1 MSQKSKAKILIMST
15 DNETA
20 SKMWEWYKARHAYR
34 IKSSNKG
41 KRTITLGGLL
51 GDTVLCFRVRPERAY
66 QSYLK
71 MWDFEFKRDVE
82 EGLF

>member
-20 SKMWEWYKARHAYR
+20 SKMW
-34 IKSSNKG
+34 
-41 KRTITLGGLL
+41 
-51 GDTVLCFRVRPERAY
+51 
-66 QSYLK
+66 
-71 MWDFEFKRDVE
+71 DFEFKRDVE